1 MIIAQAANTRRVTLR
16 KKIRE
21 DVALEKKKQPE
32 IIVRVLFEG
41 KQASQQAFIDL
52 ILQKMRGNKKE
63 FGLDSVSV
71 NPYNRDK
78 VFSDVRVG

>member
-1 MIIAQAANTRRVTLR
+1 M
-16 KKIRE
+16 
-21 DVALEKKKQPE
+21 EKKKQPE

-41 KQASQQAFIDL
+41 RQASQQVFIDL

>member
-1 MIIAQAANTRRVTLR
+1 MEN
-16 KKIRE
+16 
-21 DVALEKKKQPE
+21 KKQPE

-41 KQASQQAFIDL
+41 KPASQQAFIEL
-52 ILQKMRGNKKE
+52 ILEKMRGNNKE